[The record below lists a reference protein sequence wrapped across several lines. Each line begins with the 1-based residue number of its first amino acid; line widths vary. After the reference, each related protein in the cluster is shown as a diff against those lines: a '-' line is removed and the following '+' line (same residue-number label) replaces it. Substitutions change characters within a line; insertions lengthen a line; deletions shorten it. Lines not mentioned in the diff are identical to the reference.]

1 VETKTRISDGTR
13 GACAWRER
21 PAATFSHATPWRRRA
36 WQAGGAFY
44 AAPVVALGG
53 WSDGGTPNAWRPRM
67 ATLYSKAKLL
77 GHPIHPMLVAFPITF
92 FSSTLL
98 GSIAYLAT
106 SDRDWFR
113 LAYFANVAGVV
124 TALIAAVPGFLDWTG
139 IPSHLRAKQ
148 VGIVHLT
155 LNLIVVAIF
164 TLNLGMQGAQLS
176 EAVPSGWSGFV
187 LSLLGVM
194 LLLMSGYYG
203 WTLVQTH
210 HVGIDLTREQ
220 ELLDR
225 TRQGLGTNVR
235 PPHDRDMQHHAP

>member
-1 VETKTRISDGTR
+1 
-13 GACAWRER
+13 
-21 PAATFSHATPWRRRA
+21 
-36 WQAGGAFY
+36 
-44 AAPVVALGG
+44 
-53 WSDGGTPNAWRPRM
+53 M

-148 VGIVHLT
+148 VGVVHMT

-164 TLNLGMQGAQLS
+164 TLNLGMQGAQLG
-176 EAVPSGWSGFV
+176 EPVPSGWSGFV

-210 HVGIDLTREQ
+210 HVGINLTREQ

-225 TRQGLGTNVR
+225 TRQSLGPDVR
-235 PPHDRDMQHHAP
+235 PPSDRDMQHHAP

>member
-1 VETKTRISDGTR
+1 MED
-13 GACAWRER
+13 AW
-21 PAATFSHATPWRRRA
+21 
-36 WQAGGAFY
+36 AGG
-44 AAPVVALGG
+44 
-53 WSDGGTPNAWRPRM
+53 M

-77 GHPIHPMLVAFPITF
+77 GHPVHPMLVAFPITF

-106 SDRDWFR
+106 GDRDWFR
-113 LAYFANVAGVV
+113 LAYFANGAGVV

-148 VGIVHLT
+148 VGLVHLT

-176 EAVPSGWSGFV
+176 EAAPAGWSGFV
-187 LSLLGVM
+187 LSFLGVM

-225 TRQGLGTNVR
+225 TRQGLSTEAQRQG
-235 PPHDRDMQHHAP
+235 PQHHAP